1 MFLLLRRPLAYAPPD
16 YGQCLEAS
24 NDPGTTGK
32 VGKLVVAL
40 IDLAVL

>member
-1 MFLLLRRPLAYAPPD
+1 MYGAVLA
-16 YGQCLEAS
+16 AS

-32 VGKLVVAL
+32 VGKLAVAL